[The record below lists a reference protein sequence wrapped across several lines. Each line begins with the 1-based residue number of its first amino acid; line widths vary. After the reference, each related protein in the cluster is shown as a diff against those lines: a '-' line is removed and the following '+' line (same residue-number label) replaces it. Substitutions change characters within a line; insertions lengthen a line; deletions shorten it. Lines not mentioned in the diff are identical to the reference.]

1 MASIEDFNKDLKGAW
16 SLHSFLDLLCPADFT
31 GSLAVW
37 RTPGYLEEMMLSTL
51 STFLGTR
58 IESLKLAQ
66 GFENYGKTLVRKEVI
81 VGRKQLSQMQG

>member
-1 MASIEDFNKDLKGAW
+1 MPSIYDLNKNLTGAW
-16 SLHSFLDLLCPADFT
+16 SLHSFLGLLCPADFT

-51 STFLGTR
+51 SIFLDTR

-66 GFENYGKTLVRKEVI
+66 GFENYGKALVRKEVI
-81 VGRKQLSQMQG
+81 VGGKQLSQMQG